1 MPEMTIWPSVSVE
14 EAVSDRLCGNVAAP
28 DPYGGGGAAYR
39 VQHQLQ
45 KIVYVIVGVLP
56 PQTLV
61 INIRFQLFS
70 PLVSVYP
77 QSRCRGLSGG
87 DGWIRLDKLC
97 LVSLS
102 MIRVG
107 FFDFWKSIFPTS

>member
-45 KIVYVIVGVLP
+45 KVVYVIVGILP

-61 INIRFQLFS
+61 INIRFQLFPS
-70 PLVSVYP
+70 LVSIHLQP
-77 QSRCRGLSGG
+77 FWGGLSGG

-97 LVSLS
+97 LVSFS
-102 MIRVG
+102 IIRVG
-107 FFDFWKSIFPTS
+107 FFDFWKSIFTTS